1 MKYIKLPINFSDIV
15 QGKSKAHCSYE
26 ESIAQYLMMMIT
38 SRYGEVVSRSDFG
51 SAIWELEF
59 NQMVKVHQWE
69 ELVERSLRDTM
80 EKYEHRLMDLR
91 IDVSLVQIDKSVSD
105 FEDRTE
111 VRKQASITV
120 EGKMKESGTKFTF
133 NTQLLVSPLSQ

>member
-1 MKYIKLPINFSDIV
+1 MKYIKLPINFSDLV
-15 QGKSKAHCSYE
+15 NGNSRAECSYE

-59 NQMVKVHQWE
+59 NQIVRVYEWE
-69 ELVERSLRDTM
+69 EQVQKSLEDTIA
-80 EKYEHRLMDLR
+80 KYENRLSDIK
-91 IDVSLVQIDKSVSD
+91 IDVSLSQIDTDLNYS
-105 FEDRTE
+105 EGTTQ
-111 VRKQASITV
+111 VRKQATISV
-120 EGKMKESGTKFTF
+120 EAKIKHSGTRFTF

>member
-1 MKYIKLPINFSDIV
+1 MKYIKLPINFSDV
-15 QGKSKAHCSYE
+15 VKGNPRQECSYE

-59 NQMVKVHQWE
+59 NQLVKAHQWE
-69 ELVERSLRDTM
+69 EMVQKSLENTIS
-80 EKYEHRLMDLR
+80 KYENRLADLK
-91 IDVSLVQIDKSVSD
+91 INVSLKQIDTDLND
-105 FEDRTE
+105 FEGTTQ
-111 VRKQASITV
+111 VRKQATISV
-120 EGKMKESGTKFTF
+120 EGKMKSSGTKFMF

>member
-1 MKYIKLPINFSDIV
+1 MKYIKLPINFSDILK
-15 QGKSKAHCSYE
+15 GAPREECSYE

-59 NQMVKVHQWE
+59 NQLVKVNQWE
-69 ELVERSLRDTM
+69 AEVQKSLEDTIS
-80 EKYEHRLMDLR
+80 KYENRLTNLK
-91 IDVSLVQIDKSVSD
+91 IDVALNEVDPHLSDIDGRS
-105 FEDRTE
+105 E
-111 VRKQASITV
+111 VRKQASISV
-120 EGKMKESGTKFTF
+120 EGKIKTSGTKFMF

>member
-1 MKYIKLPINFSDIV
+1 MKYLKLPINFSDLLS
-15 QGKSKAHCSYE
+15 GNSRNECSYE

-59 NQMVKVHQWE
+59 NQLVKVSQWE
-69 ELVERSLRDTM
+69 SEVQRSLEDTIS
-80 EKYEHRLMDLR
+80 KYESRLTGLK
-91 IDVSLVQIDKSVSD
+91 IDVSLNEIDPNLSNIEERS
-105 FEDRTE
+105 E
-111 VRKQASITV
+111 VRKQASISI
-120 EGKMKESGTKFTF
+120 EGKMKSSGTKFMF